1 MGKITITPA
10 YLRGLFPAVA
20 QIEDVQTLKKLAAVW
35 DEMFQQSAWDTPEQ
49 ACFSPDLPQY
59 RLVDHVN
66 VTIEGTLAVADCI
79 EKYQHIPFDREA
91 IIVLGVLHD
100 ASKLV
105 EYAPAPDG
113 GCAATEIG
121 RTIQHGVMAA
131 CSALRH
137 GFSLGVMNQ
146 ILTHTPRSR
155 MKPSDKEALLFAHV
169 DLSDAD
175 TLHLLNQLPLFL

>member
-1 MGKITITPA
+1 MGKAVITPE
-10 YLRGLFPAVA
+10 YLIRLFPAVQELEDA
-20 QIEDVQTLKKLAAVW
+20 QILEKLAAVW

-66 VTIEGTLAVADCI
+66 VTIEGTLAVAACI
-79 EKYQHIPFDREA
+79 EKHQHISFDRQS
-91 IIVLGVLHD
+91 ILILGVLHD

-105 EYAPAPDG
+105 EYEPAPGG
-113 GCAATEIG
+113 GCAASEIG

-131 CSALRH
+131 CAARRH
-137 GFSLGVMNQ
+137 GFSLQVMNQ
-146 ILTHTPRSR
+146 ILTHTPRSK
-155 MKPSDKEALLFAHV
+155 MKPSDKEAVLFAHV

-175 TLHLLNQLPLFL
+175 TLHILNQLPLFL